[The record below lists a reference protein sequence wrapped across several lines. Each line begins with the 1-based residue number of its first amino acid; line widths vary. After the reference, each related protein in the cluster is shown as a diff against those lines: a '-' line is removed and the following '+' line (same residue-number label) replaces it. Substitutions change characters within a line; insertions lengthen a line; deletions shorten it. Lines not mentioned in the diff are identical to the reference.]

1 MRELSAKIIL
11 LGEATVGK
19 SSIILQY
26 FENRFEE
33 NIPNTI
39 GTAFLTK
46 NIERDDTFL
55 KMNVWDTC
63 GQERFM
69 AIASIYYRD
78 ANVILL
84 VVDCTNEASL
94 DQAEKYLE
102 EIHANASSSCSLMLL
117 VNKIDLL
124 LGYRE
129 GQEVDERL
137 KSKCEFYE
145 RLKKFKS
152 KNNFDAMFWVSAKD
166 GTNVKDVFEFIAS
179 SALNGQLRITETTG
193 KSNAKKLLAQ
203 SINHKTNKRTQ
214 SRCCN

>member
-1 MRELSAKIIL
+1 MRELNAKIIL
-11 LGEATVGK
+11 IGEATVGK

-46 NIERDDTFL
+46 NIDRDDTCL

-69 AIASIYYRD
+69 AIASIYYKD

-84 VVDCTNEASL
+84 ALDSTNEKSL
-94 DQAEKYLE
+94 EQAEKYLE
-102 EIHANASSSCSLMLL
+102 EIHSNASSSCSLILI

-124 LGYRE
+124 PGYRE
-129 GQEVDERL
+129 EQEIDERL
-137 KSKCEFYE
+137 KSKCEFYDQI
-145 RLKKFKS
+145 KKFKNN
-152 KNNFDAMFWVSAKD
+152 NNFDAEFWISAKT
-166 GTNVKDVFEFIAS
+166 GANVQEIFDFIANG
-179 SALNGQLRITETTG
+179 ALSGQIPITETTG
-193 KSNAKKLLAQ
+193 KLNAKKLLAQ
-203 SINHKTNKRTQ
+203 SIVQKPNKKTN
-214 SRCCN
+214 SSCC

>member
-1 MRELSAKIIL
+1 MRELNAKIIL

-26 FENRFEE
+26 FESRFEE

-46 NIERDDTFL
+46 TIERNDTFL

-84 VVDCTNEASL
+84 VVDCTNEKSL
-94 DQAEKYLE
+94 EQAEKYLE
-102 EIHANASSSCSLMLL
+102 EIHSNASSSCTLVLV
-117 VNKIDLL
+117 VNKIDML

-137 KSKCEFYE
+137 KNKCDFYDKI
-145 RLKKFKS
+145 KKFKS
-152 KNNFDAMFWVSAKD
+152 KNNFDALFWISAKD
-166 GTNVKDVFEFIAS
+166 GSGVKDVFDYIANG
-179 SALNGQLRITETTG
+179 ALTGQIRITETG
-193 KSNAKKLLAQ
+193 SKANAKKLLAQ
-203 SINHKTNKRTQ
+203 SITHKTNKK
-214 SRCCN
+214 SESKCC

>member
-1 MRELSAKIIL
+1 MRELNAKIIL

-46 NIERDDTFL
+46 NIERNDTSL

-69 AIASIYYRD
+69 AIASIYYKD

-84 VVDCTNEASL
+84 VIDCTNEKSL
-94 DQAEKYLE
+94 EQAEKYLE
-102 EIHANASSSCSLMLL
+102 EIHSNASSNCTLVLL
-117 VNKIDLL
+117 VNKVDLL
-124 LGYRE
+124 PGYRE

-137 KSKCEFYE
+137 KGKCDFYE
-145 RLKKFKS
+145 KIKKFKS
-152 KNNFDAMFWVSAKD
+152 KNNFDAMFWISAKD
-166 GTNVKDVFEFIAS
+166 GTGVKDIFDFVANG
-179 SALNGQLRITETTG
+179 ALNGQIRIAESGSKT
-193 KSNAKKLLAQ
+193 NARRLLAQ
-203 SINHKTNKRTQ
+203 SITHRNSNKSQ
-214 SRCCN
+214 GGCC

>member
-1 MRELSAKIIL
+1 MRELNAKIIL

-46 NIERDDTFL
+46 SIEKNDTFL

-69 AIASIYYRD
+69 AIASIYYKD

-84 VVDCTNEASL
+84 VIDVTNEKSL
-94 DQAEKYLE
+94 EQAEKYLE
-102 EIHANASSSCSLMLL
+102 EIHSNANSNCTLVLL
-117 VNKIDLL
+117 ANKIDLL

-129 GQEVDERL
+129 GQEADERL
-137 KSKCEFYE
+137 KSKCEFYDKI
-145 RLKKFKS
+145 KKFKS
-152 KNNFDAMFWVSAKD
+152 KNNFDALFWISAKD
-166 GTNVKDVFEFIAS
+166 GTGVRDIFDFIANG
-179 SALNGQLRITETTG
+179 ALNGQIRITETSG
-193 KSNAKKLLAQ
+193 KTNAKKLLAQ
-203 SINHKTNKRTQ
+203 SITHKNARKPD
-214 SRCCN
+214 SRCC

>member
-1 MRELSAKIIL
+1 MRELNAKIIL

-46 NIERDDTFL
+46 SIEKNDTFL

-69 AIASIYYRD
+69 AIASIYYKD

-84 VVDCTNEASL
+84 VIDVTNEKSL
-94 DQAEKYLE
+94 EQAEKYLE
-102 EIHANASSSCSLMLL
+102 EIHANANSNCTLVLL
-117 VNKIDLL
+117 ANKIDLL

-129 GQEVDERL
+129 GQEADERL
-137 KSKCEFYE
+137 KSKCEFYDKI
-145 RLKKFKS
+145 KKFKS
-152 KNNFDAMFWVSAKD
+152 KNNFDALFWISAKD
-166 GTNVKDVFEFIAS
+166 GTGVRDIFDYIANG
-179 SALNGQLRITETTG
+179 ALNGQIRITETSG
-193 KSNAKKLLAQ
+193 KTNAKKLLAQ
-203 SINHKTNKRTQ
+203 SITHKNARKPD
-214 SRCCN
+214 SRCC

>member
-1 MRELSAKIIL
+1 MRELNAKIIL

-46 NIERDDTFL
+46 TVERDDTFL

-69 AIASIYYRD
+69 AIASIYYKD

-84 VVDCTNEASL
+84 VVDCTNEKSL
-94 DQAEKYLE
+94 EQAEKYLE
-102 EIHANASSSCSLMLL
+102 EIQANASSSCNLVLV
-117 VNKIDLL
+117 VNKVDLL
-124 LGYRE
+124 EGYRE
-129 GQEVDERL
+129 GQEIDEKL
-137 KSKCEFYE
+137 KGRCEFYDKI
-145 RLKKFKS
+145 KKFKS
-152 KNNFDAMFWVSAKD
+152 KNNFDAMFWISAKD
-166 GTNVKDVFEFIAS
+166 GVNVKEIFEYIANG
-179 SALNGQLRITETTG
+179 ALNGQIRITETSG
-193 KSNAKKLLAQ
+193 KANAKKLLAQ
-203 SINHKTNKRTQ
+203 SITHRNNKKTQ
-214 SRCCN
+214 SKCC